1 MNKKDYEKLRREIE
15 DECFAAAFGGGIDPA
30 ILDAL
35 EAETA
40 SPEELEELARRWG
53 MKIYDPII
61 TGGKYHGKLL

>member
-30 ILDAL
+30 ILNAL

-53 MKIYDPII
+53 II
-61 TGGKYHGKLL
+61 